1 MSPTDKNKDTNSRHR
16 SFKGC
21 WTCKKKRIQCDEIRP
36 ACTKCTSRGIIC
48 EGYEIRLRWGAG
60 IASRGKYSGAEKP
73 VKESIPPRSK
83 RRWDM
88 RGKGEHFPQGDGQG
102 QPILVPQHTLKGQD
116 PPHLVAQRATV
127 NILNSPWEPD
137 SPEHITA
144 IHKHFEIPVSL
155 ATLAE
160 ATAHM
165 HSPGKVQQ
173 ANISGRQADGVS
185 WLEPTL
191 NLDSSIF

>member
-102 QPILVPQHTLKGQD
+102 QPILVPQHTLKG
-116 PPHLVAQRATV
+116 
-127 NILNSPWEPD
+127 NIIRLLGFSKLTCSYRSRPAAFSCAASNGEY
-137 SPEHITA
+137 TQ
-144 IHKHFEIPVSL
+144 L
-155 ATLAE
+155 AVGAGL
-160 ATAHM
+160 
-165 HSPGKVQQ
+165 PGAYYRNPQ
-173 ANISGRQADGVS
+173 A
-185 WLEPTL
+185 
-191 NLDSSIF
+191 F